1 VCSTRSVEQR
11 RAVRFDVQAQVV
23 FSWMDRTGKNQRG
36 VGRTLNIS
44 IAGVFVVCS
53 LPPEEGRE
61 VDLEIHLPPLTHG
74 ALQNLKLETKGTVT
88 RVSGIVQ
95 ESGFAAS
102 SQFELHE
109 ILP

>member
-1 VCSTRSVEQR
+1 VCSMRSMEQR

-23 FSWMDRTGKNQRG
+23 CSWIDRTSKSRRG

-44 IAGVFVVCS
+44 ISGVFVVCS
-53 LPPEEGRE
+53 SPPEEGTD
-61 VDLEIHLPPLTHG
+61 VDLEIHLPPLTPG
-74 ALQNLKLETKGTVT
+74 ALQNLKLETKGKVT
-88 RVSGIVQ
+88 RVSGIDQ

>member
-1 VCSTRSVEQR
+1 
-11 RAVRFDVQAQVV
+11 
-23 FSWMDRTGKNQRG
+23 MDRTGKNQRG

-74 ALQNLKLETKGTVT
+74 ALQNLKLETKGKVT
-88 RVSGIVQ
+88 RVSGIDQ
-95 ESGFAAS
+95 KSGFAAS